1 MLCPKCGQEYE
12 GSQCP
17 RCDGPVVLV
26 NNSDYLKR
34 KKAYEERLKNQ
45 GSEELKKEE
54 EKKEF
59 DLMEVVDGLF
69 KEDNIFSS
77 LKRKFKKLIKRA
89 KKSNKSSNKDS
100 NASIRDYDNKNQAEE
115 KEEGL
120 ARHVTIRK
128 ARRFK
133 YNIRRIIF
141 LLVALVCLILII
153 VGIYKLVTRKNY
165 ELFFSYNDKIYSVT
179 DLDSSY
185 ICDESNAVFA
195 VDNKTFYEATDL
207 ELSGI
212 VNQKLASDEG
222 DYLAFVQ
229 YLEEDA
235 KYQITVATSKGNIE
249 LANNNRSKELVALL
263 DSGILIYSETEE
275 LNDEGG
281 MGSKSLNI
289 VFFDG
294 LDYQTIN
301 ISEDVSKYYVY
312 TASNLVIG
320 YDNEGNLF
328 EYNYKT
334 KKNTNLEGN
343 VTNLLVMSSEN
354 NYYYSYSSDLVN
366 ESDKANSFIYAIG
379 YVYYLYNIKSGE
391 SVVIDKSSDSNMEF
405 IYDETNDYM
414 YALNTNTVYSAKFD
428 GSSTPEYTELD
439 NIKTARDVVYN
450 YSTKELFF
458 VDGDSNLVRV
468 KKGEEK
474 ELAANVLDGSF
485 RLVENDSKGICYI
498 VDNSI
503 YYAKSSSAKA
513 VKVYTGNELTTN
525 IGMVKYKNK
534 LYFYASSKLLCSCST
549 KGSSLSEIGN
559 IAKFWLGTKLK

>member
-235 KYQITVATSKGNIE
+235 KYQITVATSITQ
-249 LANNNRSKELVALL
+249 A
-263 DSGILIYSETEE
+263 
-275 LNDEGG
+275 
-281 MGSKSLNI
+281 
-289 VFFDG
+289 
-294 LDYQTIN
+294 
-301 ISEDVSKYYVY
+301 
-312 TASNLVIG
+312 
-320 YDNEGNLF
+320 
-328 EYNYKT
+328 
-334 KKNTNLEGN
+334 
-343 VTNLLVMSSEN
+343 
-354 NYYYSYSSDLVN
+354 
-366 ESDKANSFIYAIG
+366 
-379 YVYYLYNIKSGE
+379 
-391 SVVIDKSSDSNMEF
+391 
-405 IYDETNDYM
+405 
-414 YALNTNTVYSAKFD
+414 
-428 GSSTPEYTELD
+428 
-439 NIKTARDVVYN
+439 
-450 YSTKELFF
+450 
-458 VDGDSNLVRV
+458 
-468 KKGEEK
+468 
-474 ELAANVLDGSF
+474 
-485 RLVENDSKGICYI
+485 
-498 VDNSI
+498 
-503 YYAKSSSAKA
+503 
-513 VKVYTGNELTTN
+513 
-525 IGMVKYKNK
+525 
-534 LYFYASSKLLCSCST
+534 
-549 KGSSLSEIGN
+549 
-559 IAKFWLGTKLK
+559 